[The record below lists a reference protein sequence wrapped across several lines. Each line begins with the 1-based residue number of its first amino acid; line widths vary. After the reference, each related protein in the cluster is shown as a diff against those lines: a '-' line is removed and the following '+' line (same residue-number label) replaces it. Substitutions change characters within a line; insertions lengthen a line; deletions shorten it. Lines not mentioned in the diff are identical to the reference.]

1 MIILVQMGAWTEEAI
16 VGSPT
21 AGDAALRPGSAREML
36 AVSGIP
42 WVTLLFLLACAW
54 VLLAAGGTRGA
65 LSVSGLLA
73 YGAKAT
79 PLILDRGETWRLLS
93 ANLLHK
99 DLLHLAF
106 NAFAIWNVGG
116 ALERAVRPAD
126 YLALIIFTALGTTV
140 ASAAGA
146 DSISLGASGIA
157 FGVLGASATFGWRRA
172 VRGRLRAHFGLRLL
186 PWLFAL
192 FLAGL
197 GSAGVDNWG
206 HGGGLLAGAA
216 CGLFLT
222 PRQWP
227 GEPAARR
234 LAAATG
240 ALLGTVSMGMFA
252 APALPLLGALRE
264 GPPGI
269 SVQVPLGWRKAA
281 SSPHEIS
288 YTNGLS
294 TLWRSSVTLLSA
306 PGCRGSADLVR
317 GAVTRDLWRLADVGA
332 LRAVDV
338 AEPHPGRVAGSV
350 RVVAT
355 VLGEDGQAHLEA
367 VCTERDRT
375 ALAVVVLQPLS
386 ERPTELADRIAR
398 TVRWPVV
405 PASP

>member
-79 PLILDRGETWRLLS
+79 TLILDRGETWRLLS

-146 DSISLGASGIA
+146 
-157 FGVLGASATFGWRRA
+157 
-172 VRGRLRAHFGLRLL
+172 
-186 PWLFAL
+186 
-192 FLAGL
+192 

-264 GPPGI
+264 GPLGI

-281 SSPHEIS
+281 SSPQEIS

-367 VCTERDRT
+367 VC
-375 ALAVVVLQPLS
+375 
-386 ERPTELADRIAR
+386 
-398 TVRWPVV
+398 
-405 PASP
+405 

>member
-1 MIILVQMGAWTEEAI
+1 
-16 VGSPT
+16 
-21 AGDAALRPGSAREML
+21 ML
-36 AVSGIP
+36 AVSGVP

-54 VLLAAGGTRGA
+54 VLLAAGGMRGA

-140 ASAAGA
+140 ASAVGA

-216 CGLFLT
+216 CGLFLS
-222 PRQWP
+222 PRAWP
-227 GEPAARR
+227 GEAAARR

-240 ALLGTVSMGMFA
+240 ALLGTVSLGMFA
-252 APALPLLGALRE
+252 APALPVLGTARE
-264 GPPGI
+264 GPIGS
-269 SVQVPLGWRKAA
+269 SVQVPLGWRKAS
-281 SSPHEIS
+281 SSPEEIS

-294 TLWRSSVTLLSA
+294 TLWRSSVTMLSV
-306 PGCRGSADLVR
+306 PGCRGAADVAR
-317 GAVTRDLWRLADVGA
+317 GAVARDLWRLADVGA
-332 LRAVDV
+332 LRGVDV
-338 AEPHPGRVAGSV
+338 GDPQRGQAAGTV
-350 RVVAT
+350 RVLAT
-355 VLGEDGQAHLEA
+355 VLGEDGQAHLEM
-367 VCTERDRT
+367 VCAEHDHA
-375 ALAVVVLQPLS
+375 ALAVLVLQPLS
-386 ERPTELADRIAR
+386 ERPTALAERIAR
-398 TVRWPVV
+398 TVRWPAA

>member
-1 MIILVQMGAWTEEAI
+1 MGAWTEEAT

-21 AGDAALRPGSAREML
+21 VRDAALRPGSAREML

-54 VLLAAGGTRGA
+54 VLLAAGGMRGA

-140 ASAAGA
+140 ASAVGA
-146 DSISLGASGIA
+146 DSISLGASGVA

-192 FLAGL
+192 FLA
-197 GSAGVDNWG
+197 
-206 HGGGLLAGAA
+206 
-216 CGLFLT
+216 
-222 PRQWP
+222 
-227 GEPAARR
+227 R

-252 APALPLLGALRE
+252 APALPVLGALRE
-264 GPPGI
+264 GPLRS

-294 TLWRSSVTLLSA
+294 TLWRNSVTLLSA

-405 PASP
+405 PPSP